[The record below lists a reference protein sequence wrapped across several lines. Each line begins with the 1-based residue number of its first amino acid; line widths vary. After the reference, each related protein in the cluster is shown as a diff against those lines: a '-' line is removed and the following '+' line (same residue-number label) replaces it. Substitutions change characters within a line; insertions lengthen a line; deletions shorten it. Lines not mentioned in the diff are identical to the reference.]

1 MVKVI
6 SNTEIICD
14 EMTGAENRCEFFS
27 LLANSQQCGNCPLV
41 KLSRKF
47 FDFRFSND
55 IEQMQIILA
64 DFVDFL

>member
-6 SNTEIICD
+6 NNTEIICD

-27 LLANSQQCGNCPLV
+27 LLANSQHCGSCPLV

-47 FDFRFSND
+47 LEYRFGND
-55 IEQMQIILA
+55 IEKMQIILA